1 MPDPSL
7 DLQRMN
13 SNDIRALRHRVDA
26 AIQAGEISDAEM
38 LAYIDLQTRAADRL
52 SALEAREQY
61 MAQTAQSAPAIVRS
75 VGDSPSGLASSFSVS
90 RAILAAHEGRQQTG
104 AEAEVIAEGRKAN
117 PHARGSV
124 VIPGFV
130 MKRDLYGMTSG
141 GSVDAAVTGKQ
152 TLASS
157 LLTAHHGEPVLQ
169 TLGATIINATGS
181 STFLVP
187 YLSRTDAASIGEGAA
202 ASSTA
207 GFNELSLTP
216 TRYSR
221 RVDITQLALRSNGSA
236 IDQVLLQDFQAAHAW
251 AQDAAGFAAIRAGAT
266 FVKATETGT
275 DDLAATSIID
285 VMKLCAAIQAATRD
299 GATPTLVG
307 SPIGFQVMN
316 SVTAANLSQTL
327 AQVYRASAG
336 GNVIAG
342 VGMVDGD
349 IAAEDALA
357 TVAANRKF
365 VGAGLIAGGYFP
377 DLIIARWG
385 DGVDLVVDPYTSAEA
400 AAVRIVATSY
410 VSAGLVRSSM
420 RVMAVASATIEDV
433 AD

>member
-13 SNDIRALRHRVDA
+13 SNDVRALRHRVDA

-52 SALEAREQY
+52 AALEAREQY
-61 MAQTAQSAPAIVRS
+61 MAQTAQAAPAIVRS

-104 AEAEVIAEGRKAN
+104 AEAEVIAEGRRAN

-152 TLASS
+152 TLAGQ

-187 YLSRTDAASIGEGAA
+187 YLSRTDAASIGEGAS

-275 DDLAATSIID
+275 DDLAATSIIN
-285 VMKLCAAIQAATRD
+285 VMNLCAAIQAATRD